1 MNNLKNLNDI
11 LRIAIVVAILA
22 LLSVGYTLWTHY
34 LDSHFVGTF
43 DTDGLPTA
51 FFHTGWPL
59 MLDAWEL
66 WLVPS
71 IFILIIAEL
80 SHYAYQSFYKKPLQT
95 TVVSPTISPQHT
107 AHPHIEVQQNS
118 LDFEHSLEIE
128 TLKQQITIIK
138 AKYFEEHK
146 RAEQAIYE
154 KEEALF
160 KLESMPKSMPQQAI
174 GHPTTA
180 AQASSAPSVAHFKTE
195 ISSLKADNKKLLKQI
210 TGLQDDLE
218 QSNAL
223 IEKLLEVQ
231 SDGSHANG

>member
-1 MNNLKNLNDI
+1 MNNFKNIKNLDDI
-11 LRIAIVVAILA
+11 LRIAVVVAILA
-22 LLSVGYTLWTHY
+22 LISVGYTLWIHY

-43 DTDGLPTA
+43 DVDGLPST
-51 FFHTGWPL
+51 FFRTGWPL

-71 IFILIIAEL
+71 IFILVIAEL
-80 SHYAYQSFYKKPLQT
+80 SRYAYQCFYKKPSQAT
-95 TVVSPTISPQHT
+95 AISSPQPT
-107 AHPHIEVQQNS
+107 THPHIEIQQNS

-128 TLKQQITIIK
+128 TLKQQNVIIK

-146 RAEQAIYE
+146 RAEQAIRE
-154 KEEALF
+154 KEEVLF
-160 KLESMPKSMPQQAI
+160 KLESMSKEMPQQ
-174 GHPTTA
+174 TA
-180 AQASSAPSVAHFKTE
+180 PIFMQAPPAPSTAHFEAE
-195 ISSLKADNKKLLKQI
+195 ISSLKAENKKLLKQM

-231 SDGSHANG
+231 SDDSNANG